1 MTVRWPE
8 GLRGTAAARD
18 TVLCR
23 DGELLPAAEA
33 GGTAAH
39 ATLEDPSRASAIIL
53 GTAINLVGGLGAGG
67 ALGRWAPSRARLCD
81 EFRGAARS
89 D

>member
-8 GLRGTAAARD
+8 GLRGTAAAGE
-18 TVLCR
+18 TVLR
-23 DGELLPAAEA
+23 RHGERPMRA

-53 GTAINLVGGLGAGG
+53 GTALNLVAGLGAGG
-67 ALGRWAPSRARLCD
+67 ALGR
-81 EFRGAARS
+81 
-89 D
+89 

>member
-1 MTVRWPE
+1 V
-8 GLRGTAAARD
+8 LR
-18 TVLCR
+18 R

-39 ATLEDPSRASAIIL
+39 TALEDPSRASAIIL
-53 GTAINLVGGLGAGG
+53 GTAINLVAGLGAGG
-67 ALGRWAPSRARLCD
+67 ALGRWAPSRGRLRD